1 MRRKNASTITFGNGF
16 KIFVPFPLLFFFW
29 FFVAL
34 FKASK

>member
-1 MRRKNASTITFGNGF
+1 MWYEGVRQV
-16 KIFVPFPLLFFFW
+16 IFSCILFFFW